1 MNSMFKRALVG
12 GLLTAALLVSSAPVL
27 HATHVQAAKPWK
39 IIFVAGIASDAF
51 YITMNHGI
59 QAEAKAEGLP
69 APQFTGSTAGW
80 GPSLQIPFLNAAIAK
95 KPDLILIAPTNVV
108 SMRAPIL
115 AATKAGI
122 KVIFVD
128 TTLNDPSMALT
139 TISTDNIA
147 GGMAAADA
155 LAKAIGPK
163 GGPVAGINTVAG
175 TSTTDQRVAGFN
187 SQLKKYPQLKN
198 IGTTYATDNATRAAS
213 ILKGLMAAHKD
224 LAGVF
229 AMNVVT
235 GDGAT
240 AAAKEAG
247 NTTLKLVEFD
257 AGPAQVAA
265 LKAGTI
271 SALIAQYPYGIGQ
284 MGVKLGIQWLNGK
297 HTLQKHYGT
306 PTGIITPANVG
317 DPKMANFLYT
327 Q

>member
-1 MNSMFKRALVG
+1 MIKRSLIG
-12 GLLTAALLVSSAPVL
+12 GLLTVGLLFSTVPSMQGG
-27 HATHVQAAKPWK
+27 HVQAAKPYK
-39 IIFVAGIASDAF
+39 IVFVAGIASDAF

-69 APQFTGSTAGW
+69 APQFTGSTAAW
-80 GPSLQIPFLNAAIAK
+80 GPSQQIPYLNAAIARH
-95 KPDLILIAPTNVV
+95 PDLILIAPTDVV
-108 SMRAPIL
+108 ALRAPIL

-122 KVIFVD
+122 KVILVD
-128 TTLNDPSMALT
+128 TTLKDPSMAIT
-139 TISTDNIA
+139 TISTDNVA
-147 GGMAAADA
+147 GGKLAADA

-163 GGPVAGINTVAG
+163 GGKVAGITTVAG
-175 TSTTDQRVAGFN
+175 TSTTDQRLQGFN
-187 SQLKKYPQLKN
+187 AQLKKYPQLNN
-198 IGTTYATDNATRAAS
+198 IGTTYATDDSTKAAA

-224 LAGVF
+224 LVGVF

-247 NTTLKLVEFD
+247 DKNLKLVEFD

-271 SALIAQYPYGIGQ
+271 SALIAQYPFGIGQ
-284 MGVKLGIQWLNGK
+284 MAVKLGVQYLNGK
-297 HTLQKHYGT
+297 HNLQKHYGT
-306 PTGIITPANVG
+306 PTGIITKSNVNSPA
-317 DPKMANFLYT
+317 MANFLYT